1 MREIKFR
8 VWDKTEKKMIY
19 TPIGFSGTQ
28 RGDWLVLFGQIPE
41 GSMSVASSIYPRDN
55 FEIMQYTGLKDK
67 QEEEIYEGDI
77 LLSKYLERQMDE
89 YVIRTCKVCFEDGYY
104 KCVGL
109 ENKYWKPELISIISS
124 LLESPSQ
131 KWTVEVIGNIYENP
145 DLLEK
150 VK

>member
-8 VWDKTEKKMIY
+8 AWDKQQKKMVIPDIITNFNEKLNY
-19 TPIGFSGTQ
+19 GTLAY
-28 RGDWLVLFGQIPE
+28 DESYCWNSAIL
-41 GSMSVASSIYPRDN
+41 
-55 FEIMQYTGLKDK
+55 MQYTGLKDK
-67 QEEEIYEGDI
+67 NGKEIYEGDI